1 MNCKHA
7 IATLAAA
14 LTLTCLAPA
23 LRADEP
29 PKIQRQILLK
39 DDLSIAGHEGVMAM
53 LKVHLGIAGRE
64 GVMARVEIAPGAAGG
79 DHTHPA
85 DVFAFVLEGEVVQ
98 EVADKPTV
106 TLKAGDV
113 FHVPAGAV
121 HQATNKGTVPAKIA
135 VVFVA
140 EKGKP
145 LTTPVK

>member
-1 MNCKHA
+1 MNCKHK

-14 LTLTCLAPA
+14 FTLACITPA
-23 LRADEP
+23 LRADEA

-39 DDLSIAGHEGVMAM
+39 DDLGIAGHEGLMV
-53 LKVHLGIAGRE
+53 
-64 GVMARVEIAPGAAGG
+64 RVEIPPGVAEGY
-79 DHTHPA
+79 HTHPA

-98 EVADKPTV
+98 ELAGKPTV

-113 FHVPAGAV
+113 FHVPANTV
-121 HQATNKGTVPAKIA
+121 HQATNKGSVPAKIA

>member
-39 DDLSIAGHEGVMAM
+39 DDLSIAGHEGVMA
-53 LKVHLGIAGRE
+53 
-64 GVMARVEIAPGAAGG
+64 RVEIPPGASEGY
-79 DHTHPA
+79 HTHPA

-121 HQATNKGTVPAKIA
+121 HQATNKGSVPAKIA
-135 VVFVA
+135 AVFVA